1 MVFSRRIR
9 TLNDLAFLN
18 ILMMSSGEESEVSEE
33 GDWGS
38 VWTIGFDGAVS
49 GAWANVVVKYT
60 EQKDMKSKRE
70 NKTSFIFL

>member
-1 MVFSRRIR
+1 MGQEGA
-9 TLNDLAFLN
+9 ND
-18 ILMMSSGEESEVSEE
+18 I
-33 GDWGS
+33 
-38 VWTIGFDGAVS
+38 IDGAVS

>member
-1 MVFSRRIR
+1 MVLKI
-9 TLNDLAFLN
+9 
-18 ILMMSSGEESEVSEE
+18 V
-33 GDWGS
+33 
-38 VWTIGFDGAVS
+38 AVERE